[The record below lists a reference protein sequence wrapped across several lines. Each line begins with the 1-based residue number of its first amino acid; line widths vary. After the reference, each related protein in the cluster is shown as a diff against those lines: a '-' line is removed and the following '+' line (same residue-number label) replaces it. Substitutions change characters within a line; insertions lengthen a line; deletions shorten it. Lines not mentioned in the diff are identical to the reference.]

1 MWASFQAVAGRCWT
15 DHSNAPPEVQSNLW
29 DDPRE
34 HRNLRVMVSVDDGG
48 WRSFAPLSDD
58 FIVAPDGTFI
68 GE

>member
-1 MWASFQAVAGRCWT
+1 MGLLSGRCWS
-15 DHSNAPPEVQSNLW
+15 DHSNAPSEVLSNLW
-29 DDPRE
+29 DDPGE